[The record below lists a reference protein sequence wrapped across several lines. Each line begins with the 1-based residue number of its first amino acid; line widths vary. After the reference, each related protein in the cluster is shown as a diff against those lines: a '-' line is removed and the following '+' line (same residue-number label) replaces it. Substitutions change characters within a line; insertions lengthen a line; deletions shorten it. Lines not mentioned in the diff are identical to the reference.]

1 MASYQCAL
9 QCPHTLYQSPA
20 KVFAKL
26 KKKVQD
32 GEQTTCGVGQYA
44 TQMTTGWSGRDHFWD
59 LNELQHKFGEEE
71 ALTISP
77 IKSPQKSDGYSYA
90 MELPDT
96 TNALHRFKSPM
107 GRFLESTYEPRV
119 CTDPHS
125 TRDPRQIID
134 KNVANE
140 ISPTDSCMPSVSSFS
155 PARKKL
161 RKRKA
166 EETNMIFCDAN
177 VTSEIEDDSIDT
189 VGHRCTPKKT
199 SEMESCRVSLERLMS
214 PAKIFAFMK
223 EKVSRREREQDNRDC
238 QEPGEPPDGV
248 GCQRL
253 EIGPGVSQE
262 FADNQSET
270 RHPEEDSPLNVT
282 SESILFD
289 PILLNEPSI
298 CIPKKHSSLFKN
310 KQKEN
315 LTKIPYENAI
325 NLKEWFLRRNHN
337 GIFVEGIR
345 MENRTPWNS
354 NIIVERI
361 SSTVLKTLSGNVYI
375 LVGKMNLHMK
385 TDFPRWLLRLFAHG
399 FPANWKALYHKFL
412 AELKE
417 SKVNTVKASKTTEKS
432 APAPTIKRHKEAPV
446 QKTNT
451 SAFFQKVTRSGRT
464 IKPPL
469 EYWKGGRIFLDADF
483 NTTIYDNYNSLSLNS
498 DVSKV
503 VPEAKS
509 KKTTQAIPLSDK
521 GHTQSES
528 SRDSVPSA
536 TPKRDKRPQSQSLP
550 EANHSASPKVAV
562 KRPSRHAVNEE
573 SKNDNALPSSQPKK
587 LPQQRSKAKPCN
599 APLKNGNA
607 LPSSQPKKLP
617 QQRSKAKPCNAPL
630 RRSARKNTP
639 LQLSTANENSLAS
652 EDEQSRDKEERR
664 SNHAASAHENT
675 RPKPQKFPR
684 KESKKKALKSP
695 ALNKSEIKLASQL
708 SADKEIL
715 EEEQALSAWRKK
727 QDKKGHPSPSHSQNL
742 PVQEPKRR
750 RGRKRPPPRFYA
762 QEEEVQERPSPH
774 TSDSSD
780 QSDIENTS
788 PSKKTSQKGSKT
800 KGSKTKGSK
809 TKGSKTKGSKTKGS
823 NTPPSRRE
831 EAVKRSK
838 RKPRKQNRNPN
849 RDSAKLTSPAK
860 LTQSNKKVSPRSTE
874 SPQAQDEDQWT
885 QDEEAKLQ
893 QALSRCFLSSPTAF
907 CWENVATM
915 VGTRSAEE
923 CYYKDMAL
931 RGCHVPGSSTGK
943 KQKKKAEPPKP
954 TDCPVISAGIGTFKR
969 KQQVRQFLE
978 TMPRENTDDA
988 FSAPHNE
995 GFEFPPLCLDGT
1007 QDFHLEP
1014 MSPSALHFSQAKT
1027 PRCRH
1032 ASPGVMHSTNMLHG
1046 DKLVF
1051 NLQKAIKQTRVNGC
1065 KKVPAKNV
1073 APPPSVKRT
1082 TKPIKNL
1089 GNDSIFIQELFSMK
1103 PATLLDSGE
1112 EEDFYF
1118 SDSD

>member
-44 TQMTTGWSGRDHFWD
+44 TQMTTRWSGRDYFWD
-59 LNELQHKFGEEE
+59 SNELPHKFGEEE

-90 MELPDT
+90 RELPDT

-125 TRDPRQIID
+125 TTDPRQIFD

-155 PARKKL
+155 PARKKR

-166 EETNMIFCDAN
+166 EEMNKICCDAN
-177 VTSEIEDDSIDT
+177 VTSEIEDDNIDT

-199 SEMESCRVSLERLMS
+199 REMESCSLSLERLMS

-223 EKVSRREREQDNRDC
+223 ERVTRREREQDNRDC
-238 QEPGEPPDGV
+238 QEPDEPPDGV
-248 GCQRL
+248 GCHRP
-253 EIGPGVSQE
+253 EIGPGVTQE

-270 RHPEEDSPLNVT
+270 HHPEEDSPLNVT
-282 SESILFD
+282 SENILFD

-298 CIPKKHSSLFKN
+298 CIPKKHNSLFKN

-325 NLKEWFLRRNHN
+325 TLKEWFLRRNHN

-345 MENRTPWNS
+345 MENRTAWNS

-412 AELKE
+412 AELE
-417 SKVNTVKASKTTEKS
+417 DNRRKVNTVKASKTTEKS

-451 SAFFQKVTRSGRT
+451 SAFFQKATRSGRM

-469 EYWKGGRIFLDADF
+469 EFWKGGRIFLDADL
-483 NTTIYDNYNSLSLNS
+483 NATVYDNYNSLSLYS

-503 VPEAKS
+503 VPKAKS

-536 TPKRDKRPQSQSLP
+536 TQKRDKRPQSQSLP
-550 EANHSASPKVAV
+550 EANHSVSPKAAV

-573 SKNDNALPSSQPKK
+573 SKNDDALPSSQPKQ
-587 LPQQRSKAKPCN
+587 LPQQP
-599 APLKNGNA
+599 
-607 LPSSQPKKLP
+607 
-617 QQRSKAKPCNAPL
+617 SKAKPCNAPL

-639 LQLSTANENSLAS
+639 LQLSTTNENSLAS

-664 SNHAASAHENT
+664 SNHAASADENT
-675 RPKPQKFPR
+675 RPKPQRFPR
-684 KESKKKALKSP
+684 KESKKKALKSA

-742 PVQEPKRR
+742 PVEEPKRR
-750 RGRKRPPPRFYA
+750 QARKQPPPRFYA

-774 TSDSSD
+774 TSSSSD
-780 QSDIENTS
+780 QSDIENTW

-800 KGSKTKGSK
+800 KGSKTKGS
-809 TKGSKTKGSKTKGS
+809 
-823 NTPPSRRE
+823 NTPSRRE

-874 SPQAQDEDQWT
+874 SPQGQDEDQWT

-893 QALSRCFLSSPTAF
+893 QALSRCFFSSPTAC
-907 CWENVATM
+907 CWEKVAAM

-923 CYYKDMAL
+923 CYYKDIAL

-988 FSAPHNE
+988 FSAPHNK

-1014 MSPSALHFSQAKT
+1014 MSPSTLHFSQAKT

-1032 ASPGVMHSTNMLHG
+1032 ASPGAVHSTNMLYG

-1051 NLQKAIKQTRVNGC
+1051 NLQKAIKQTRVNSC

-1082 TKPIKNL
+1082 TKAIKNL
-1089 GNDSIFIQELFSMK
+1089 GNDSVIIQELFSMK

-1112 EEDFYF
+1112 EKDFYF

>member
-26 KKKVQD
+26 KKKIQD
-32 GEQTTCGVGQYA
+32 GEQTTCGIGQYA
-44 TQMTTGWSGRDHFWD
+44 TQMTTGWSGRDNFWD
-59 LNELQHKFGEEE
+59 SNELQHKFGEEE

-77 IKSPQKSDGYSYA
+77 LKSPQKSDGYSYA
-90 MELPDT
+90 MERPYT

-119 CTDPHS
+119 CTDPRS
-125 TRDPRQIID
+125 TRDPRQIFD
-134 KNVANE
+134 KNLENQ
-140 ISPTDSCMPSVSSFS
+140 ISPTDSCTPSVSSFS

-166 EETNMIFCDAN
+166 EEINKICCDAN
-177 VTSEIEDDSIDT
+177 VTSEIEDDNIDK
-189 VGHRCTPKKT
+189 VGYHCTPKKT
-199 SEMESCRVSLERLMS
+199 REMESCSVSLERLMS

-223 EKVSRREREQDNRDC
+223 ERVTRREREQDNRDC

-248 GCQRL
+248 GCHRL
-253 EIGPGVSQE
+253 EIGPGVTQE

-270 RHPEEDSPLNVT
+270 LHPEEDSPLNVT
-282 SESILFD
+282 SENILFD

-298 CIPKKHSSLFKN
+298 CIPKKHNSLFKN

-385 TDFPRWLLRLFAHG
+385 TDFPRWLLRMFAHG

-412 AELKE
+412 AELKDNRR
-417 SKVNTVKASKTTEKS
+417 KANTVKASKTTEKS

-446 QKTNT
+446 HKTNT
-451 SAFFQKVTRSGRT
+451 SAFFQKATRSGRM

-469 EYWKGGRIFLDADF
+469 EYWKGGRIFMDADL
-483 NTTIYDNYNSLSLNS
+483 NATIYDNYNSLSLNS

-503 VPEAKS
+503 VPKAKS
-509 KKTTQAIPLSDK
+509 KKTTQARPLSDK

-536 TPKRDKRPQSQSLP
+536 TPKRDKRPQSRSLP
-550 EANHSASPKVAV
+550 EATHSVSPKAAV

-573 SKNDNALPSSQPKK
+573 SK
-587 LPQQRSKAKPCN
+587 
-599 APLKNGNA
+599 NA

-664 SNHAASAHENT
+664 SNHAASADEIT
-675 RPKPQKFPR
+675 RPKPQKSPR
-684 KESKKKALKSP
+684 KESKKKALKSA
-695 ALNKSEIKLASQL
+695 ALNTSEIKLASQL

-715 EEEQALSAWRKK
+715 EEEQALSTWRKK
-727 QDKKGHPSPSHSQNL
+727 QDKRGHPSPSHSQNL
-742 PVQEPKRR
+742 PVQEPKKRQA
-750 RGRKRPPPRFYA
+750 RKRPPPRFYA

-774 TSDSSD
+774 TSNSSD
-780 QSDIENTS
+780 QSGIENTW
-788 PSKKTSQKGSKT
+788 PSKKTSQ
-800 KGSKTKGSK
+800 
-809 TKGSKTKGSKTKGS
+809 KGSKTKGSKTKGS

-849 RDSAKLTSPAK
+849 YDSAKLTSPAK
-860 LTQSNKKVSPRSTE
+860 LTQSNKKVSPRSTV
-874 SPQAQDEDQWT
+874 SPQGQDEDQWT

-907 CWENVATM
+907 CWEKVATM

-931 RGCHVPGSSTGK
+931 RGCQVPGSSTRK

-995 GFEFPPLCLDGT
+995 GFKFPPLCLDGS

-1014 MSPSALHFSQAKT
+1014 VTPSTLHFSQAKT

-1032 ASPGVMHSTNMLHG
+1032 ASPGAVHSSNMLYG
-1046 DKLVF
+1046 DQLVF

-1073 APPPSVKRT
+1073 APPSSVKRT
-1082 TKPIKNL
+1082 TKAIKNL
-1089 GNDSIFIQELFSMK
+1089 GNDSVIIQELFSMK